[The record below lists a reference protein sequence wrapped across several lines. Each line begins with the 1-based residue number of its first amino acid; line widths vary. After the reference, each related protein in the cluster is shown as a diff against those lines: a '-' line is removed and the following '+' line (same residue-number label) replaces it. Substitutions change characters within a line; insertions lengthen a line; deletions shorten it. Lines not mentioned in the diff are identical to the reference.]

1 MNKLQVNE
9 SVNKI
14 LNGGDVRKSIME
26 AELDKDKVEL
36 IHAINDLVAANTRIM
51 EAYEV
56 LEEKYP
62 DFPDLFA
69 EKYPYD
75 KSFDDLMFD
84 VVTWRD
90 NLVTSFID

>member
-1 MNKLQVNE
+1 MNKVQVNE

-14 LNGGDVRKSIME
+14 LNGGDVRKSIIE

-51 EAYEV
+51 DAYEV
-56 LEEKYP
+56 LEDKYP

-75 KSFDDLMFD
+75 KSFDEVMSD
-84 VVTWRD
+84 VVDWRD
-90 NLVTSFID
+90 SLVMSFIE